1 MKRKIEI
8 VAVEQI
14 RIIGGNGQTF
24 CPVCQ
29 KFAEFLIIAQ
39 AAEAAR
45 VKTESVRRCLIKGKA
60 HGTKTVGGQ
69 HRICRNSLFL
79 DFDQKSLFVVNK
91 NKN

>member
-1 MKRKIEI
+1 MKRRIEI
-8 VAVEQI
+8 IAIEQT
-14 RIIGGNGQTF
+14 RIIGGNGQSF
-24 CPVCQ
+24 CPICQ
-29 KFAEFLIIAQ
+29 QFADLLTTTQAAAIAQ
-39 AAEAAR
+39 
-45 VKTESVRRCLIKGKA
+45 VKTESIRRWLVSGKA